1 MATVKTTN
9 KAPKAKEAVEVKT
22 LDQLREDVTKLRED
36 QRESLRSHK
45 MGELINP
52 RVITMQRKSIAR
64 ALTALSI
71 AEKSAK
77 KEEN

>member
-1 MATVKTTN
+1 MATAKTTT
-9 KAPKAKEAVEVKT
+9 KAPKAKKAVEVKT
-22 LDQLREDVTKLRED
+22 IDQLREDVTKLRED

-64 ALTALSI
+64 ALTALSF